1 MDDTGI
7 KMRRVIWKENSS
19 ADSTVVLEPGSPSIE
34 KTNKEKKK
42 KKQSLQ
48 LKSWMGK
55 TAAPKTHQE
64 FCFFTWLL
72 QRLSSRMAKPKI
84 PARI

>member
-19 ADSTVVLEPGSPSIE
+19 ADSTVLLEPGSPSIE
-34 KTNKEKKK
+34 KTKEKTQ
-42 KKQSLQ
+42 QSLQ

-64 FCFFTWLL
+64 FCFFT
-72 QRLSSRMAKPKI
+72 
-84 PARI
+84 